1 MLDYLKELFLKFK
14 RIFGV
19 FFVHFV
25 VVQFS
30 MSDSLSVELPLRDSL
45 LILPHLHPFV
55 KGFLK
60 LFSKFFAEIVV
71 RFPVRSG
78 LHPLSRTALLFYHFH
93 PPLSTLF
100 LKFLDL
106 FLSISAIPPAGS
118 FSPIFSIISVTGP

>member
-45 LILPHLHPFV
+45 FILPHLHPFV

-60 LFSKFFAEIVV
+60 LFSKFFCGD
-71 RFPVRSG
+71 RGS
-78 LHPLSRTALLFYHFH
+78 LSRSLGLTLALPDSFAILSLS
-93 PPLSTLF
+93 PLLVNPF
-100 LKFLDL
+100 FE
-106 FLSISAIPPAGS
+106 IS
-118 FSPIFSIISVTGP
+118 

>member
-45 LILPHLHPFV
+45 FILPHLHPFV

-60 LFSKFFAEIVV
+60 LFSKFFVAA
-71 RFPVRSG
+71 
-78 LHPLSRTALLFYHFH
+78 PLSLGLTPALPDSFAILSLS
-93 PPLSTLF
+93 PLLVN
-100 LKFLDL
+100 
-106 FLSISAIPPAGS
+106 P
-118 FSPIFSIISVTGP
+118 FS

>member
-30 MSDSLSVELPLRDSL
+30 MSDSLSVELLLRDSL
-45 LILPHLHPFV
+45 FILPHLTPFV

-71 RFPVRSG
+71 RFPVPSG
-78 LHPLSRTALLFYHFH
+78 LYPLSPDSFAILSLSPLLVNPFSRF
-93 PPLSTLF
+93 SGDSCTMT
-100 LKFLDL
+100 KER
-106 FLSISAIPPAGS
+106 AGRVRS
-118 FSPIFSIISVTGP
+118 LG